1 MLPASNGM
9 EIQENVELKPYTN
22 YKIGGPARYFV
33 SARSER
39 DVEEAMEWAKERDVP
54 VFVLGGG
61 TNILVADTGFDGLVV
76 HIALEK
82 FSITGTTL
90 TAEAGVGVQVL
101 VDATLERA
109 LAGLEWAG
117 GLPGSIGG
125 AIHGNA
131 GAFGGET
138 KDTIV
143 SVRALSPRGRIQELS
158 KRECRFSYRSSIFK
172 EEEGWVILSAT
183 FELARGNAQE
193 LKERVEELRHWRRSK
208 HPLEYGNCGSVFK
221 RVGLDELPKGLMQAH
236 PDMSEAV
243 RGDQVATAYFID
255 ACGLK
260 KRRVG
265 GVEVAEKHPNFLIN
279 VTGEAKA
286 EEVVM
291 LIGIVKH
298 AVADKFGIALEQEVE
313 EVGF

>member
-1 MLPASNGM
+1 M
-9 EIQENVELKPYTN
+9 EIQENIELKPYTN

-33 SARSER
+33 SAKSEAE
-39 DVEEAMEWAKERDVP
+39 VQGAIAWAKERDVSL
-54 VFVLGGG
+54 FVLGGG
-61 TNILVADTGFDGLVV
+61 TNILVADAGFDGLVL
-76 HIALEK
+76 HIALEE
-82 FSITGTTL
+82 FSIKGSALKTG
-90 TAEAGVGVQVL
+90 AGVSVQTL
-101 VDATLERA
+101 VDATVERG
-109 LAGLEWAG
+109 LTGLEWAG

-138 KDTIV
+138 KDAIV
-143 SVRALSPRGRIQELS
+143 SVRALSPQGHIQELS
-158 KRECRFSYRSSIFK
+158 RRECRFSYRSTIFK
-172 EEEGWVILSAT
+172 EEEGWIILSAS

-193 LKERVEELRHWRRSK
+193 LAERVEELRHWRRSK

-221 RVGLDELPKGLMQAH
+221 RVALGSLPKGTIEEH
-236 PDMSEAV
+236 PDMSIAV

-286 EEVVM
+286 EEVIM

-298 AVADKFGIALEQEVE
+298 AVAEKFGIALEQEVE